1 MKYSSEFFSKNREKV
16 KKMKRFLRELKKFQH
31 LLKDKV
37 LRLSF
42 IDRKSAHS
50 EWMKTLR
57 LKESLGLHA
66 EKEEKH
72 YHTALALVW

>member
-1 MKYSSEFFSKNREKV
+1 MKNSSEFASKNRGKV

-50 EWMKTLR
+50 E
-57 LKESLGLHA
+57 
-66 EKEEKH
+66 
-72 YHTALALVW
+72 